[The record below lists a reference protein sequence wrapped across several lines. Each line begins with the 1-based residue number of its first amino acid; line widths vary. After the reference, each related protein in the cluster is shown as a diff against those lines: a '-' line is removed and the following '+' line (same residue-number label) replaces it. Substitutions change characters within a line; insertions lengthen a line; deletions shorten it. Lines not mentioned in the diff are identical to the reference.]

1 MLPMQVV
8 WSQIN
13 RQTTSGAILGP
24 DQRVNPM
31 QALRAVTID
40 AAWQVF
46 MDEEVGSIEPGKLAD
61 LIILSDDPTQVSDVR
76 ELVVERTFIGGAE
89 VYSRR

>member
-1 MLPMQVV
+1 MQVV

-24 DQRVNPM
+24 DQRVSPM

-40 AAWQVF
+40 AASQVF